1 MGCYFHNKQ
10 KFSGFFVFFLISGFL
25 RPCAFFLPVF
35 FTGLLRQLTACSVV
49 KICFVVFLFPHCCLP
64 LFHLEELFPFSAWKQ
79 AAGQQQVSLFL
90 VVRSFGQLSFI
101 FQTNQDVFLFVFHFV
116 RLVCSSPPYF
126 IPFHFYVIYLI
137 HLPLSFNCS
146 CLSKQ

>member
-1 MGCYFHNKQ
+1 ML
-10 KFSGFFVFFLISGFL
+10 FSQQTEVLRVFFFFLISGFL

-79 AAGQQQVSLFL
+79 AAGQQHVSLFL

-101 FQTNQDVFLFVFHFV
+101 FQTNQDVFLFVFHFCSFGLFLPTIFHTLSFL
-116 RLVCSSPPYF
+116 RNIFDSSPPF
-126 IPFHFYVIYLI
+126 FQLFL
-137 HLPLSFNCS
+137 LE
-146 CLSKQ
+146 